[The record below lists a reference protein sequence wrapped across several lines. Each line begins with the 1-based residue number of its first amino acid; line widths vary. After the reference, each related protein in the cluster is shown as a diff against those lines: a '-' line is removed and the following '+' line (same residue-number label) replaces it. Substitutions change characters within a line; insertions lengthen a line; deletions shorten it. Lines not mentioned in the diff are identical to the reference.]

1 MRFPLKKL
9 ILSVTCIFAL
19 PLSAQASEDF
29 GKVYGG
35 KVGIDIHI
43 GLNQASTG
51 AIIHLTQGLAINPYL
66 LYYSYEANN
75 TGSAYGT
82 SKNQYFGGGAFLP
95 FYLFRIEDLH
105 IKFMP
110 GFSYAKG
117 TQIDPGSTSNSV
129 ESVTTRINFQ
139 IFLGLQYALSK
150 HLHVIGETGLNYNQF
165 KVSDPTQGTYTTK
178 LWNLYSGNI
187 GLIFYFN

>member
-1 MRFPLKKL
+1 MNMRL
-9 ILSVTCIFAL
+9 ICIL
-19 PLSAQASEDF
+19 PLLTMNVLAQSADDY
-29 GKVYGG
+29 GKIESG
-35 KVGIDIHI
+35 KTGINLHI

-51 AIIHLTQGLAINPYL
+51 AIIHITKGLAINPYF
-66 LYYSYEANN
+66 LYYNFEASN
-75 TGSAYGT
+75 TGSSYTT

-95 FYLFRIEDLH
+95 FYLFRVENLH

-117 TQIDPGSTSNSV
+117 SQADQNTGNNETA
-129 ESVTTRINFQ
+129 TTRANFQ
-139 IFLGLQYALSK
+139 LFLGLQYALSK
-150 HLHVIGETGLNYNQF
+150 HLHVIGETGLNYTHY
-165 KVSDPTQGTYTTK
+165 KASDSIQGTYTTK